1 MSPPSDA
8 QAAAWAERIDAA
20 HRRGQLL
27 EPITAVTPLTLVEGY
42 QIQKKL
48 TARRLDAGAVRVGW
62 KLGYTS
68 EAMRKQMR
76 VSEPNYGP
84 LLDAMLV
91 HDGTMVPEGL
101 SQPRVEPEIALRLA
115 DELRPGYSPAEAASV
130 VEGAFAALEIVDS
143 VWVDYQ
149 FTLADN
155 TADGSSAAGFV
166 LGSDVGEPLALD
178 RIEVELTVDGAPMAH
193 GRGSDGL
200 GHPLNAVCWL
210 ASALADGGE
219 RLRAGDVVLTGGLTA
234 AVPLPAGGRV
244 SARFSSGAQVS
255 VLGGAVSVPADRAEC
270 RRES

>member
-76 VSEPNYGP
+76 VGEPNYGP
-84 LLDAMLV
+84 LLEAMLV